1 MLEAEEL
8 MKILVMGMG
17 YVGLANAILLAQ
29 SNQVIGLEIDKDKVD
44 MINEKI
50 SPLKDDYIIDYLKN
64 KELDFVAKTSG
75 KADFADADLV
85 ILALPTNYDEV
96 AEKFDTSFL
105 DNAIAEI
112 KSMRKDLPILIKSTI
127 PIGYTRSKN
136 EEYECENIIFSPEF
150 LREGRALYDS
160 LNPSRIIISDE
171 TEIGESLAA
180 LYKKESLNDPE
191 IYLMGS
197 CEAEAVKLFANT
209 YLAMRVSYFNE
220 LDNFALAKGLDS
232 KAIIEGVSADPRIG
246 DHYNNPS
253 FGYGGYCLPKDTKEL
268 YANYGDIPTA
278 IMRSIIDSNEVRKD
292 FVASDILAKN
302 PETIG
307 VYRLVMKKGS
317 DNFRK
322 SAIFDVINNLKKK
335 NANIVIYEPNLEG
348 ESFEGMKLIRDF
360 EEFKKV
366 DLILANRLED
376 ELKDVEDKVYSRD
389 LFNRD

>member
-1 MLEAEEL
+1 
-8 MKILVMGMG
+8 MKIVVMGMG
-17 YVGLANAILLAQ
+17 YVGLANAVLLAQ

-44 MINEKI
+44 MINKKI

-64 KELDFVAKTSG
+64 KDLDFVAKTSG
-75 KADFADADLV
+75 QADFADADLV

-105 DNAIAEI
+105 DDAIAEI
-112 KSMRKDLPILIKSTI
+112 KSIRKDITILIKSTI

-136 EEYECENIIFSPEF
+136 EEYVCENIIFSPEF

-160 LNPSRIIISDE
+160 LNPSRIIVSDE
-171 TEIGESLAA
+171 TDLGENLAA
-180 LYKKESLNDPE
+180 LYKKEAINDPE

-197 CEAEAVKLFANT
+197 DEAEAVKLFANT

-220 LDNFALAKGLDS
+220 LDNFALAKGLDA

-253 FGYGGYCLPKDTKEL
+253 FGYGGYCLPKDTREL
-268 YANYGDIPTA
+268 YANYGEIPTA
-278 IMRSIIDSNEVRKD
+278 MMRSIIDSNEIRKD
-292 FVASDILAKN
+292 FVASDIIAKN
-302 PETIG
+302 PEIIG

-335 NANIVIYEPNLEG
+335 GANIVIYEPNLEG

-376 ELKDVEDKVYSRD
+376 ELKDVETKVYSRD

>member
-1 MLEAEEL
+1 

-75 KADFADADLV
+75 QADFADADLV

-105 DNAIAEI
+105 DDAIAEI
-112 KSMRKDLPILIKSTI
+112 KSMREDLPILIKSTI

-160 LNPSRIIISDE
+160 LNPSRIIVSDE

-302 PETIG
+302 PEIIG

-322 SAIFDVINNLKKK
+322 SAIFDVINNLKEKD
-335 NANIVIYEPNLEG
+335 ANIVIYEPNLEG

>member
-1 MLEAEEL
+1 
-8 MKILVMGMG
+8 MKIVVMGMG

-75 KADFADADLV
+75 QADFADADLV

-105 DNAIAEI
+105 DDAIAEI
-112 KSMRKDLPILIKSTI
+112 KSMREDLPILIKSTI

-136 EEYECENIIFSPEF
+136 EEYECKNIIFSPEF

-160 LNPSRIIISDE
+160 LNPSRIIVSDE

-278 IMRSIIDSNEVRKD
+278 IMRSIIESNEVRKD

-307 VYRLVMKKGS
+307 IYRLVMKKGS

-322 SAIFDVINNLKKK
+322 SAIFDVINNLKEKD
-335 NANIVIYEPNLEG
+335 ANIVIYEPNLEG
-348 ESFEGMKLIRDF
+348 ESFEGMKLIRNF

>member
-1 MLEAEEL
+1 

-75 KADFADADLV
+75 QADFADADLV

-105 DNAIAEI
+105 DDAIAEI
-112 KSMRKDLPILIKSTI
+112 KSMREDLPILIKSTI

-136 EEYECENIIFSPEF
+136 EEYECKNIIFSPEF

-160 LNPSRIIISDE
+160 LNPSRIIVSDE

-302 PETIG
+302 LETIG
-307 VYRLVMKKGS
+307 IYRLVMKKGS

-322 SAIFDVINNLKKK
+322 SAIFDVINNLKEKD
-335 NANIVIYEPNLEG
+335 ANIVIYEPNLEG
-348 ESFEGMKLIRDF
+348 ESFEGMKLIRNF

>member
-1 MLEAEEL
+1 
-8 MKILVMGMG
+8 MKIVVMGMG
-17 YVGLANAILLAQ
+17 YVGLANAVLLAQ

-44 MINEKI
+44 MINKKI

-64 KELDFVAKTSG
+64 KDLDFVAKTSG
-75 KADFADADLV
+75 QADFADADLV

-105 DNAIAEI
+105 DDAIAEI
-112 KSMRKDLPILIKSTI
+112 KSIRNDLTILIKSTI

-136 EEYECENIIFSPEF
+136 EEYGCENIIFSPEF

-160 LNPSRIIISDE
+160 LNPSRIIVSDE
-171 TEIGESLAA
+171 TDLGENLAA
-180 LYKKESLNDPE
+180 LYKKEAINDPE

-197 CEAEAVKLFANT
+197 DEAEAVKLFANT

-220 LDNFALAKGLDS
+220 LDNFALAKGLDA

-268 YANYGDIPTA
+268 YANYGEIPTA
-278 IMRSIIDSNEVRKD
+278 MMRSIIDSNEIRKD
-292 FVASDILAKN
+292 FVASDIIAKN
-302 PETIG
+302 PEIIG

-322 SAIFDVINNLKKK
+322 SAIFDVINNLKEKG
-335 NANIVIYEPNLEG
+335 ANIVIYEPNLEG

-376 ELKDVEDKVYSRD
+376 ELKDVETKVYSRD

>member
-1 MLEAEEL
+1 
-8 MKILVMGMG
+8 MKIVVMGMG
-17 YVGLANAILLAQ
+17 YVGLANAVLLAQ

-44 MINEKI
+44 MINKKI

-64 KELDFVAKTSG
+64 KDLDFVAKTSG
-75 KADFADADLV
+75 QADFADADLV

-105 DNAIAEI
+105 DDAISEI
-112 KSMRKDLPILIKSTI
+112 KSIRKDITILIKSTI

-136 EEYECENIIFSPEF
+136 EEYGCENIIFSPEF

-160 LNPSRIIISDE
+160 LNPSRIIVSDE
-171 TEIGESLAA
+171 TDLGENLAA
-180 LYKKESLNDPE
+180 LYKKEALNDPE

-197 CEAEAVKLFANT
+197 DEAEAVKLFANT

-220 LDNFALAKGLDS
+220 LDNFALAKGLDA

-253 FGYGGYCLPKDTKEL
+253 FGYGGYCLPKDTREL
-268 YANYGDIPTA
+268 YANYGEIPTA
-278 IMRSIIDSNEVRKD
+278 MMRSIIDSNEIRKD
-292 FVASDILAKN
+292 FVASDIIAKN
-302 PETIG
+302 PEIIG

-322 SAIFDVINNLKKK
+322 SAIFDVINNLKEKG
-335 NANIVIYEPNLEG
+335 ANIVIYEPNLEG
-348 ESFEGMKLIRDF
+348 EYFEGMKLIRDF

-376 ELKDVEDKVYSRD
+376 ELKDVETKVYSRD

>member
-1 MLEAEEL
+1 

-75 KADFADADLV
+75 QADFADADLV

-105 DNAIAEI
+105 DDAIAEI
-112 KSMRKDLPILIKSTI
+112 KSMREDLPILIKSTI

-136 EEYECENIIFSPEF
+136 EEYECKNIIFSPEF

-160 LNPSRIIISDE
+160 LNPSRIIVSDE

-278 IMRSIIDSNEVRKD
+278 IMRSIIESNEVRKD

-307 VYRLVMKKGS
+307 IYRLVMKKGS

-322 SAIFDVINNLKKK
+322 SAIFDVINNLKEKD
-335 NANIVIYEPNLEG
+335 ANIVIYEPNLEG
-348 ESFEGMKLIRDF
+348 ESFEGMKLIRNF

>member
-1 MLEAEEL
+1 
-8 MKILVMGMG
+8 MKIVVMGMG

-75 KADFADADLV
+75 QADFADADLV

-105 DNAIAEI
+105 DDAIAEI
-112 KSMRKDLPILIKSTI
+112 KSMREDLPILIKSTI

-160 LNPSRIIISDE
+160 LNPSRIIVSDE

-302 PETIG
+302 SETIG

-376 ELKDVEDKVYSRD
+376 ELKDVADKVYSRD